1 MTKSLKDNCRDNR
14 LYYSGLFIMT
24 VCLFFMMTAGL
35 QAEDRIRLEGTS
47 ITGNRELPKV
57 LYIVPW
63 KKAPVGDLVGRPV
76 ESLLDEVLS
85 PLDRDVFNRQV
96 EYHKALSS
104 K

>member
-1 MTKSLKDNCRDNR
+1 
-14 LYYSGLFIMT
+14 
-24 VCLFFMMTAGL
+24 MMTAGL

>member
-1 MTKSLKDNCRDNR
+1 MIKLPRDNF
-14 LYYSGLFIMT
+14 LQFASLAVIT
-24 VCLFFMMTAGL
+24 VCLFLSLSTGVR
-35 QAEDRIRLEGTS
+35 AEDRISLEGTS

-96 EYHKALSS
+96 EYHKALG
-104 K
+104 KK